1 MGQHMNFSNH
11 KHHNC
16 DWSLLECEVGC
27 YNMLTNSSIEI
38 PHKTTN
44 LVIQELHIIWEGY
57 KDVVHFSKIQLM
69 SYSNIHS
76 IKQDYIF
83 ICSLIFS
90 KDAYNENDQP
100 WCPIL
105 LSYKEFW
112 CRYTSILAIR
122 SCQETEYLQFKSAM
136 FLNV

>member
-44 LVIQELHIIWEGY
+44 LVIQELHIIWAG
-57 KDVVHFSKIQLM
+57 
-69 SYSNIHS
+69 YSNIHS
-76 IKQDYIF
+76 IKQENSF
-83 ICSLIFS
+83 IYSLIFS
-90 KDAYNENDQP
+90 KDEYNENDQP
-100 WCPIL
+100 
-105 LSYKEFW
+105 
-112 CRYTSILAIR
+112 
-122 SCQETEYLQFKSAM
+122 
-136 FLNV
+136 

>member
-44 LVIQELHIIWEGY
+44 LVIQELNIIWAGY
-57 KDVVHFSKIQLM
+57 KLFEYTLYKKLEIYLQ
-69 SYSNIHS
+69 SNI
-76 IKQDYIF
+76 F
-83 ICSLIFS
+83 
-90 KDAYNENDQP
+90 
-100 WCPIL
+100 
-105 LSYKEFW
+105 
-112 CRYTSILAIR
+112 
-122 SCQETEYLQFKSAM
+122 
-136 FLNV
+136 